1 LKEDGK
7 ASGAV
12 ASMDAKW
19 YVINTYS
26 GHENKARAN
35 LEHRIQS
42 MNQAEYFEQIVV
54 PTEQVVETKGGEKV
68 QLEKRIFPG
77 YLLVKMILTDD
88 SWSLVKNTP
97 GVTGFVG
104 SENKPTPLMPAEVD
118 RILHTSTVEK
128 PKAKAEFVIGDQVRV
143 INGPLTD
150 FTGEVSEVNI
160 EQSKLKVMVS
170 IFGRDTPTELG
181 FEQVKKI

>member
-1 LKEDGK
+1 
-7 ASGAV
+7 V
-12 ASMDAKW
+12 AEESITATLDARW

-26 GHENKARAN
+26 GHENKAKTN

-42 MNQAEYFEQIVV
+42 MNQAQYFKEIRI

-68 QLEKRIFPG
+68 QVERKVFPG
-77 YLLVKMILTDD
+77 YLLVKMVLTDD

-104 SENKPTPLMPAEVD
+104 SENKPTPLMQTEVD
-118 RILHTSTVEK
+118 RILHTATVPK
-128 PKAKAEFVIGDQVRV
+128 AKAKAEFVVGEQVRV
-143 INGPLTD
+143 ISGPLAD
-150 FTGEVSEVNI
+150 FTGEVSEVNL

>member
-1 LKEDGK
+1 VAEKSTTAGT
-7 ASGAV
+7 AV
-12 ASMDAKW
+12 SMDAKW

-26 GHENKARAN
+26 GHENKARTN

-42 MNQAEYFEQIVV
+42 MNQVENFADIVV
-54 PTEQVVETKGGEKV
+54 PTEHVVETKGGEKV

-118 RILHTSTVEK
+118 RILHTTTVEK
-128 PKAKAEFVIGDQVRV
+128 PKAKAEFVIGDQVKV
-143 INGPLTD
+143 VNGPLSD

-181 FEQVKKI
+181 FQQVKKI